1 MRDLGLDAEFLDSLL
16 VKLLSSEVQRVQEEQ
31 VPIPHSDSNVRE
43 VGWSGDGS
51 PPTLPE
57 FNLADSALKNIYA
70 LRADFRDNFNSL
82 TSGSIIKDSHVG
94 KIRALCEKQ
103 IPEAGGRDSVK
114 ASIAQKICF
123 LNENLGKMYSHY
135 MLTEMQTLH
144 MDLENF

>member
-1 MRDLGLDAEFLDSLL
+1 
-16 VKLLSSEVQRVQEEQ
+16 
-31 VPIPHSDSNVRE
+31 
-43 VGWSGDGS
+43 
-51 PPTLPE
+51 
-57 FNLADSALKNIYA
+57 LKNIYA
-70 LRADFRDNFNSL
+70 LRADFGDNFNSL